1 MNNAPDRLN
10 VGNEEAFRAPTPD
23 KSRISPEIRSA
34 LAEHSPEIRAG
45 VLRVA
50 DAKK

>member
-1 MNNAPDRLN
+1 MSNAPDRLN
-10 VGNEEAFRAPTPD
+10 VGNEEAFRAPTPSP
-23 KSRISPEIRSA
+23 SRISPEIRSA
-34 LAEHSPEIRAG
+34 LAAQSPEIRQG